1 MAPRVLVVDDSVVMR
16 DIVRAHLSGM
26 GLEMDFATSAED
38 GLSRIAVNPPYDL
51 VITDYAMPGINGLE
65 FARRIKDKAGVA
77 APRII
82 LISANKELRERDLLS
97 TGALDAFFPKP
108 LDGALLAAKVTS
120 VLSLGTSSHAAVV
133 PSSRRTRTV
142 IRVVIADDTEV
153 GRTLLMRVLKADPE
167 LDVVG
172 IARDGQQAVD
182 LAVRENPQ
190 IILLDAMMPGL
201 DGVAATRRIMAVAPT
216 RVVIVSE
223 QQGKSAA
230 AQIFAATE
238 AGAIDVIARPGWVDP
253 ACPLAVALREKI
265 KMLAEIPVV
274 RRWSD
279 APRSVRSRRLI
290 GNSRTVTRASCIAIC
305 ASTGGP
311 AALAT
316 LLPSI
321 AAIAPSV
328 PILIVQHVLAG
339 FDEGLAEWLGQVTQ
353 LPIRLASN
361 GMQIRQ
367 GLLALAPEGKHLV
380 AQSANTLG
388 LVETPPIASHRP
400 SGTPLFESIARYFGD
415 GALAIVLTGMG
426 NDGVDGL
433 RAVKAAG
440 GTVLVQSPDSCVVGG
455 MPGAAIAKG
464 YADAVLPLDELAL
477 EIVERVRA
485 PARPK
490 H

>member
-1 MAPRVLVVDDSVVMR
+1 MR
-16 DIVRAHLSGM
+16 DIVRAHLSGL
-26 GLEMDFATSAED
+26 GLDLEFASSAED
-38 GLSRIAVNPPYDL
+38 GLSRIAVNAPYDL
-51 VITDYAMPGINGLE
+51 IVTDYAMPGINGLE
-65 FARRIKDKAGVA
+65 FARRVKDKGGVT

-108 LDGALLAAKVTS
+108 LDGVQLAARVS
-120 VLSLGTSSHAAVV
+120 SLLSLASASPAIV
-133 PSSRRTRTV
+133 PSSKRTRPV

-172 IARDGQQAVD
+172 VARDGQQAVD

-201 DGVAATRRIMAVAPT
+201 DGVAATRRIMALAPT

-223 QQGKSAA
+223 QQGKGAA

-238 AGAIDVIARPGWVDP
+238 AGAIDVIARPAWIDP
-253 ACPLAVALREKI
+253 AGPVAVAFRDKI

-274 RRWSD
+274 RRWAD
-279 APRSVRSRRLI
+279 APRSVRSRRNPL
-290 GNSRTVTRASCIAIC
+290 GRTVGNKATVVAIC

-311 AALAT
+311 AALAA
-316 LLPSI
+316 LLPGL
-321 AAIAPSV
+321 AAIVPNV

-339 FDEGLAEWLGQVTQ
+339 FDEALADWLGGVTQ
-353 LPIRLASN
+353 LPIRVATQ
-361 GMQIRQ
+361 GMPLRGGVI
-367 GLLALAPEGKHLV
+367 LLAPEGKHLI
-380 AQSANTLG
+380 AQSPHIVG
-388 LVETPPIASHRP
+388 VVETPAIASHRP
-400 SGTPLFESIARYFGD
+400 SGTPLFESLARHFGD
-415 GALAIVLTGMG
+415 GTLAVILTGMG

-433 RAVKAAG
+433 RAVKSVG
-440 GTVLVQSPDSCVVGG
+440 GSVVVQSPDSCVVSG

-464 YADAVLPLDELAL
+464 YADAVLPIEELAL
-477 EIVERVRA
+477 EIVDRVRA